1 MWRSSTS
8 TRPRPEPALA
18 PLGPA
23 VAAVIPVDLGD
34 APAVRPAVEQ
44 AAGTLGGLDVVVN
57 NAGIFLT
64 APLGELRVEDWDRVL
79 DVNARAVLLMT
90 QAALPALRSSG
101 PGTSIVNIASMAAKR
116 GAPGEA
122 AYAASKAAVLGLTRV
137 AAAELGPDGITVNAV
152 CPGYVL
158 TDMGADQRRA
168 EDVAAWT
175 ALSPLGRLATVD
187 DVAALVSFLASADGA
202 YLTGQA
208 LDLSGGMVTA

>member
-1 MWRSSTS
+1 M
-8 TRPRPEPALA
+8 
-18 PLGPA
+18 
-23 VAAVIPVDLGD
+23 
-34 APAVRPAVEQ
+34 
-44 AAGTLGGLDVVVN
+44 
-57 NAGIFLT
+57 
-64 APLGELRVEDWDRVL
+64 L
-79 DVNARAVLLMT
+79 DVNARAVLLT
-90 QAALPALRSSG
+90 IQAALPPLRSSG
-101 PGTSIVNIASMAAKR
+101 PGASIVNIASMAAKR

-158 TDMGADQRRA
+158 TDMGAEHRRA
-168 EDVAAWT
+168 EDVAAWS
-175 ALSPLGRLATVD
+175 ALSPLGRLATVA